1 MSQPQK
7 RSVLFITDPRSAFD
21 AQTERFSDLFKQ
33 VDVAQSSPEAMKFVY
48 GAAYDIVIGD
58 LTASL
63 ETLALLKQIK
73 DMKKEALIFALVA
86 PKDADKL
93 YGIAD
98 LGIHAFE
105 LLPEQF
111 DLALE
116 EIAKFNA

>member
-1 MSQPQK
+1 MPQPQK
-7 RSVLFITDPRSAFD
+7 RSVLFITDTRSAFD
-21 AQTERFSDLFKQ
+21 AQTERFNDLFEQ
-33 VDVAQSSPEAMKFVY
+33 VDVAQSNPEAMKFVY
-48 GAAYDIVIGD
+48 GTAYDVVIGD

-111 DLALE
+111 EAALE
-116 EIAKFNA
+116 AIADFNG